1 MLIRLG
7 DVIYWIAAVCSVL
20 WLGVGIWVYYVNP
33 NPPSEATFVL
43 LMFIGSAILIYAAG
57 WCVRYVI
64 SGKKNITGR

>member
-7 DVIYWIAAVCSVL
+7 DVIYWIAAVCAVL
-20 WLGVGIWVYYVNP
+20 WFGVGIWVYYVDP
-33 NPPSEATFVL
+33 KPPSEATFVR
-43 LMFIGSAILIYAAG
+43 LMFIGSIYAAG